1 MREVA
6 TSKSVPAQAPSA
18 VWLLRRLAAYLRPHW
33 RWQAAAI
40 AATVVFSAALLPF
53 PWLTKIL
60 IDDVVGAGNLDL
72 LGPVVAGIVAAAV
85 VATVFNL
92 ASDYLFTTAGEQ
104 AINDLRSRLMEHTLR
119 LPLAYFRRQRTGE
132 VVAHFTTDS
141 VAVTG
146 VYRAAFGRAVAAV
159 IQLAVMLLVIGLI
172 DWRFFLVAIGVI
184 PLQMFLPALLGR
196 PQRRAGEREQTAIAA
211 LGGLSTELVA
221 GAREIKAF
229 NRQGWAARRLAG
241 DLHRLFSARLRV
253 AALLHV
259 RVFYNVIDTLI
270 WVAIFSVLAEPILGG
285 QVKFGVVFALAQ
297 YMSFILQPAYVL
309 MGAYAETQHA
319 LGAAR
324 RLFAFLDAPEE
335 PAATAAERRLP
346 VIRGEFAFESVSAA
360 YESGAPVIQNVN
372 FTAPA
377 GRTTALV
384 GPSGAGKTTI
394 ANLLL
399 RFLQPRSGRIV
410 VDGRDVATA
419 TAAELRRHVGVVFQ
433 DPVLFAGTVA
443 DNIRFGREEISDARV
458 VEAATIANA
467 HDFITAMPQ
476 AYATEIGERGLRL
489 SGGQAQR
496 IAIARAVAADPR
508 VLILDEATA
517 ALDAEAERLVH
528 AALDRAA
535 EHRTTLVIAHRL
547 ATVLGADRIVVLD
560 AGKVVDTGR
569 HAELY
574 GRCDLYRQLCDLQM
588 TPTGAASP

>member
-1 MREVA
+1 MSDA
-6 TSKSVPAQAPSA
+6 ASAQSPGT
-18 VWLLRRLAAYLRPHW
+18 VWLLRRLAAYLRPYW

-40 AATVVFSAALLPF
+40 LASVLVVATYLPF

-72 LGPVVAGIVAAAV
+72 LAPAAAGMVAAAV
-85 VATVFNL
+85 ATTVFLL
-92 ASDYLFTTAGEQ
+92 ASNYLFTTAGEQ
-104 AINDLRSRLMEHTLR
+104 AINDLRTRLMDHTLR
-119 LPLAYFRRQRTGE
+119 LPLAYFRRQRSGE

-146 VYRAAFGRAVAAV
+146 AYRAAFGAAPAAV
-159 IQLAVMLLVIGLI
+159 IELAVSLLVVGLI
-172 DWRFFLVAIGVI
+172 DWRFVLVSLGVI
-184 PLQMFLPALLGR
+184 PLQAALPALLGR
-196 PQRRAGEREQTAIAA
+196 PQRRAAEREHAAMAA

-221 GAREIKAF
+221 GAREIRAF
-229 NRQGWAARRLAG
+229 NREGWAASRLAA
-241 DLHRLFSARLRV
+241 DLRRLFSARLRV
-253 AALLHV
+253 AALRQTRLFV
-259 RVFYNVIDTLI
+259 VLI
-270 WVAIFSVLAEPILGG
+270 YELIRVAIFAVLAGAILGG
-285 QVKFGVVFALAQ
+285 EIKIGEVFALAL
-297 YMSFILQPAYVL
+297 YMAYLVGPAYAL

-319 LGAAR
+319 LGAAG
-324 RLFAFLDAPEE
+324 RLFAFLDTPTE
-335 PAATAAERRLP
+335 PAKPDAARGLP
-346 VIRGEFAFESVSAA
+346 DIRGEIAFEHVNAA
-360 YESGAPVIQNVN
+360 YESGAPVIQEVS

-384 GPSGAGKTTI
+384 GPSGSGKTTI

-399 RFLQPRSGRIV
+399 RFLQPQGGRIL
-410 VDGRDVATA
+410 VDGHDVATV

-443 DNIRFGREEISDARV
+443 DNIRFGRDDISEARV

-476 AYATEIGERGLRL
+476 GYETQIGERGLRL

-496 IAIARAVAADPR
+496 IAIARAIAADPR
-508 VLILDEATA
+508 VLVLDEATS

-535 EHRTTLVIAHRL
+535 EDRTMLVIAHRL
-547 ATVLGADRIVVLD
+547 ATVRGAGCIVVLD

-569 HAELY
+569 HDVLY
-574 GRCDLYRQLCDLQM
+574 ARCDLYRKLCDLQM
-588 TPTGAASP
+588 TSTGTVNP